1 MKIQAKIKAF
11 YNGTIVKPGEV
22 VEFEGDKLPTW
33 ATLAESD
40 KQPAKKEE
48 KKEVKKEDKKGD
60 KKEDKTPAGDD
71 KKENK
76 KDDKQPAKKE
86 ENVDPDANNADKLG
100 QLEALQ
106 TEGIELNVAID
117 TDGKTIQQQIDELT
131 EKIAEAKANK

>member
-1 MKIQAKIKAF
+1 MKIKAKIKAF

-48 KKEVKKEDKKGD
+48 KKEDKKGD

-71 KKENK
+71 KKDAK

-106 TEGIELNVAID
+106 TEGIELSVAID
-117 TDGKTIQQQIDELT
+117 TEGKTIQQQIDELT